1 MRDNRYYF
9 ISTNRV
15 LIPMIVLSKLLHT
28 KSMKLTAILV
38 LLTAMQG
45 CAAVAV
51 VAITAG
57 ASMATDRRSIGNQ
70 IDDQSIEVEAYNEI
84 AKNESLND
92 NTNLHLSSVNGS
104 VLIIGQAPNTFLKDQ
119 AVKIVSNISGVVK
132 IHNQIRVGNL
142 TSVTTQTND
151 VWLTSKVKTALFSSD
166 EVNGNDIKVIT
177 ENAEV
182 FLMGMVSKKEA
193 DAAVNVTRNISGVNR
208 VFKAFEYL

>member
-1 MRDNRYYF
+1 MAAFSNITSIKPIKF
-9 ISTNRV
+9 VTLLLILSV
-15 LIPMIVLSKLLHT
+15 L
-28 KSMKLTAILV
+28 
-38 LLTAMQG
+38 QG
-45 CAAVAV
+45 CAAVTV

-84 AKNESLND
+84 TKNKAIND
-92 NTNLHLSSVNGS
+92 NTNLHITSVNGS
-104 VLIIGQAPNTFLKDQ
+104 VLIIGQAPTAYLRDQ
-119 AVKIVSNISGVVK
+119 AIKIVTEIEGVVR
-132 IHNQIRVGNL
+132 IHNQIRIGNV

-182 FLMGMVSKKEA
+182 FLMGIVSKKEA

>member
-1 MRDNRYYF
+1 
-9 ISTNRV
+9 
-15 LIPMIVLSKLLHT
+15 
-28 KSMKLTAILV
+28 
-38 LLTAMQG
+38 
-45 CAAVAV
+45 V

-84 AKNESLND
+84 TKNKSLND
-92 NTNLHLSSVNGS
+92 NTNLHIISVNGS
-104 VLIIGQAPNTFLKDQ
+104 ALIIGQAPTAFLREQ
-119 AVKIVSNISGVVK
+119 AVKIVNEINGVVR
-132 IHNQIRVGNL
+132 IHNQIRIGNI

-177 ENAEV
+177 ENGEV
-182 FLMGMVSKKEA
+182 FLMGIASKKEA
-193 DAAVNVTRNISGVNR
+193 DAAVNITRNISGVNR